1 MGDNRGYGDKRH
13 RGNRGGVKKRM
24 AMGGVVGLGVLG
36 GPGPMRSFPRP
47 QFLSSANSVPVPYGL
62 PARPGYGPIQA
73 NPSGKYGF
81 FEGPQGFGPP
91 GYEVCE
97 IYGFIVVLS

>member
-1 MGDNRGYGDKRH
+1 M
-13 RGNRGGVKKRM
+13 
-24 AMGGVVGLGVLG
+24 
-36 GPGPMRSFPRP
+36 
-47 QFLSSANSVPVPYGL
+47 PVPYGL